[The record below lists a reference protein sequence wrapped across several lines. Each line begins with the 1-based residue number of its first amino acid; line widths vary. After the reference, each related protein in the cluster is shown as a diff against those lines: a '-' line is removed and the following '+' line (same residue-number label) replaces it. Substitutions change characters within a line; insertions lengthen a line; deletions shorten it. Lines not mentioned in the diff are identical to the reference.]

1 MSRSPKGS
9 GLLSRGAGHY
19 GLAMALCV
27 ISVTVDSTDP
37 IPLAQWWAEQ
47 LGAEISA
54 TNDGWFVIVSGGN
67 APVQLAFQ
75 KVDEVT
81 PGKNRWHLDL
91 GASDRLAEVARLEA
105 AGARAVEEHT
115 MGDFTWSV
123 LADPQGNLFCVAP
136 H

>member
-1 MSRSPKGS
+1 
-9 GLLSRGAGHY
+9 
-19 GLAMALCV
+19 MALSV

-37 IPLAQWWAEQ
+37 IPLAQWWADL
-47 LGAEISA
+47 LGAEITA
-54 TNDGWFVIVSGGN
+54 TNDGWFVIVSGGD